1 MKQPTDMG
9 MNRTGIEASPIDAK
23 ATLEG
28 ARQGGDTSA
37 LGDDGIAAIRKAYTK
52 EAGPVGSMPLPA
64 TVKGAVKT
72 AVKSLTKRPA
82 VFLDKL
88 GERIAFERSGT
99 RLYDA
104 LITKLDA
111 CGTWAGGPTKERL
124 STFRDQE
131 LFHFHLLSDAMKKVG
146 GDPTAVT
153 PCADVVG
160 VEASGLLAVIAD
172 PRTTL
177 DQALGA
183 LLVAE
188 LSDHASWSMLV
199 DLAEAMKEQALA
211 ESFRS
216 ALAEEQVHLDEV
228 RSWVERFTRDSASKD
243 VSTKAA

>member
-9 MNRTGIEASPIDAK
+9 MNRTGIDASPLDAK

-28 ARQGGDTSA
+28 AQRGGDTSA
-37 LGDDGIAAIRKAYTK
+37 LGDDGIGAIRRSYAL
-52 EAGPVGSMPLPA
+52 EAVPVGTMPLPA

-82 VFLDKL
+82 VFLDKI
-88 GERIAFERSGT
+88 GERLAFERSGT

-111 CGTWAGGPTKERL
+111 YGTWDGGPTKGRL

-131 LFHFHLLSDAMKKVG
+131 LFHFHLLSDAMKKLG

-153 PCADVVG
+153 PCADVAG

-183 LLVAE
+183 VLIAE
-188 LSDHASWSMLV
+188 LSDHAAWSMLA
-199 DLAEAMKEQALA
+199 DLADAMKEQALA
-211 ESFRS
+211 QSFRG
-216 ALAEEQVHLDEV
+216 ALAEEQVHRDEV
-228 RSWVERFTRDSASKD
+228 RSWVERFTLDSASKE